1 MPNRYTPEELLF
13 ALQVREFANNI
24 RKSHAPGDL
33 WGSDRDV
40 KDQWFRDNPI
50 DKYVGIAM
58 TEVNSVAGMIRGW
71 QPPPGGTK
79 E

>member
-33 WGSDRDV
+33 WGSDSP
-40 KDQWFRDNPI
+40 Q
-50 DKYVGIAM
+50 
-58 TEVNSVAGMIRGW
+58 TGM
-71 QPPPGGTK
+71 PGSFCF
-79 E
+79 